1 MQKKIIALA
10 VASAAAGF
18 ASAPVLAQSTVS
30 VYGII
35 DQAITSQN
43 QSHGGT
49 VTSLQGSGYAT
60 ERLGF
65 KGTEDM
71 GNGLKANFVL
81 EMGIDS
87 NNGDLD
93 NSNGA
98 LAGAQH
104 NMQLFQ
110 RVSTVGLSGN
120 NWGAVNF
127 GRQYT
132 PLFWNV
138 QAPNDVF
145 NVAGV
150 GSIYSLTNVSVTR
163 ASNSI
168 KYDSPNM
175 SGFSVSAMYALGDT
189 SNAGTAVSI
198 PGGSGNPSVGAAL
211 AAPLVGNQPM
221 NLGRDAGISAN
232 YANGPLSLG
241 IAYNSV
247 YAVTLDKFNSWDQQK
262 TSAATGTYDFKV
274 VKVLLGWQENKV
286 SDNQQDRTTWDIGA
300 YVPIGNDTVKLQY
313 ADRKDKIVNSG
324 DSKLAVIG
332 YVHPLSKRTTAYAT
346 YAHMTNDDN
355 AKQNLIFG
363 YTGAVDDGFNANGFQ
378 LGMSH
383 NF

>member
-18 ASAPVLAQSTVS
+18 ASAPVLAQSNVS
-30 VYGII
+30 IYGVI
-35 DQAITSQN
+35 DQAVTSQN
-43 QSHGGT
+43 QRSGGT
-49 VTSLQGSGYAT
+49 VTSIQGSGYST

-98 LAGAQH
+98 AAGAQH
-104 NMQLFQ
+104 NTQLFQ
-110 RVSTVGLSGN
+110 RLSTVGLSGN
-120 NWGAVNF
+120 SWGAVNF

-132 PLFWNV
+132 PIFWNV

-145 NVAGV
+145 NVAGT
-150 GSIYSLTNVSVTR
+150 GSIYSLTNVGITR

-168 KYDSPNM
+168 KYDSPSM
-175 SGFSVSAMYALGDT
+175 SGFGISAMYGVGDT
-189 SNAGTAVSI
+189 SGAGAATPS
-198 PGGSGNPSVGAAL
+198 GSGNPSVGAAL

-221 NLGRDAGISAN
+221 NLGRLAGISAY

-241 IAYNSV
+241 IAYNTV
-247 YAVTLDKFNSWDQQK
+247 YLVGLDANNDWDQQK
-262 TSAATGTYDFKV
+262 TSAATASYDFKV

-286 SDNQQDRTTWDIGA
+286 TDNLQDRTTWDIGA

-324 DSKLAVIG
+324 DSKLTVVG

-346 YAHMTNDDN
+346 YAHMTNDNN

-363 YTGAVDDGFNANGFQ
+363 YTGAIDNGFNANGFQ